1 MNIIRKRHI
10 LQKQIWILFLTSCVT
25 NMNKNIILKNIHE
38 YIRIFEYLKI
48 IKPKITATY
57 QSEDCPK
64 DIKNFL

>member
-1 MNIIRKRHI
+1 
-10 LQKQIWILFLTSCVT
+10 
-25 NMNKNIILKNIHE
+25 MNKNIILKNIHK

-64 DIKNFL
+64 DIKKKLSVTFHTDN